1 LIVDE
6 LLYFVLIDFV
16 VVIEVE
22 GLGIPNPK

>member
-22 GLGIPNPK
+22 GLAIPNPK